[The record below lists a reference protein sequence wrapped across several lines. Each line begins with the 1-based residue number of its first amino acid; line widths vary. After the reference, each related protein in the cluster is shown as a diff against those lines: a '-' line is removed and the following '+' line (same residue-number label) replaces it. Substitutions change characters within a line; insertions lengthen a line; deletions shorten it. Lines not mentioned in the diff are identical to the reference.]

1 MLSMNKKTIHN
12 NEYLKLI
19 NVISAE
25 RKRLGLSQTDV
36 ARELE
41 MSQSDI
47 SKIESGER
55 RLDVYELKVF
65 LHIFRINT
73 NAILQVEILKYFN
86 ISKEES

>member
-1 MLSMNKKTIHN
+1 MNKKTIHK

-19 NVISAE
+19 NVMSSE

-55 RLDVYELKVF
+55 RLDVHELKLF
-65 LHIFRINT
+65 LQIFRINT
-73 NAILQVEILKYFN
+73 NAKLQVEILKYFN
-86 ISKEES
+86 ISKEEL